1 MQSLI
6 RMDLKFRRIV
16 ISVVFV
22 LIALVFVGRLFYIQV
37 IDDSYKLNALNNS
50 RRFMVKHPARG
61 LIYDRNH
68 ELIVANEAAYDLM
81 VVYGQ
86 VQDLDTVALLDILQ
100 VDKHLF
106 FKEMQKASDN
116 KYRPYPVVKQISA
129 QAANRLQETLHNF
142 PGFFTQVRTV
152 RSYPHKCGALVL
164 GYISEVTKNDI
175 EAESYYEQ
183 GDYIG
188 KIGIERV
195 YEQYLR
201 GQKGGAYLMVDV
213 KGRVKGSL
221 EDGKHDRPSVLGKD
235 IITTL
240 DIDLQE
246 YGEKLMGNKIGSIVA
261 IEPKT
266 GEVLALV
273 STPAFDP
280 NLMVGQSINTN
291 YRKFANDPNK
301 PLYNRALQGDRYPP
315 GSTFKIVNALVA
327 LQEGII
333 TPSFTVGCQSGYF
346 AGSLRV
352 GCHAHPS
359 PLNLVQ
365 SIQMSCNAYYCNI
378 FRAILDAD
386 KYGSVSKGYAVWRNH
401 VMSMGLGAPL
411 GIDLPSERPG
421 SIPPPEYYDRY
432 YGKNRWKSLTIVSL
446 SIGQGEICMTP
457 LQMANC
463 ASIIANRGYYYTPH
477 VVREI
482 ADTTMD
488 NSFKKKHLTN
498 FKPELFDPIIKGMF
512 DVVQGDA
519 GSTARVARIPGIN
532 VGGKTGTAQNPHGKD
547 HSIFMAFAPVEDPK
561 IAIAVY
567 VENAGFGATFAA
579 PIASLMIEQ
588 YLTDTIKRSWLET
601 RMLETNLIPKPII
614 HNEK

>member
-1 MQSLI
+1 
-6 RMDLKFRRIV
+6 MDLKFRRIIV
-16 ISVVFV
+16 SVVFV
-22 LIALVFVGRLFYIQV
+22 LVALLFIGRLFYIQV
-37 IDDSYKLNALNNS
+37 IDDSYKLSAENNS

-61 LIYDRNH
+61 LIYDRNN

-86 VQDLDTVALLDILQ
+86 VKNLDTIQLLDILQ
-100 VDKHLF
+100 IDKHVF
-106 FKEMQKASDN
+106 FKEMQKAAEN
-116 KYRPYPVVKQISA
+116 KYRPYPVVKQISVQTA
-129 QAANRLQETLHNF
+129 SRLQEKLHNF
-142 PGFFTQVRTV
+142 SGFFTQVRTV

-175 EAESYYEQ
+175 EADAYYEQ

-201 GQKGGAYLMVDV
+201 GQKGGAYLVVDV

-221 EDGKHDRPSVLGKD
+221 EEGKHDRPSVLGKD
-235 IITTL
+235 VITTL
-240 DIDLQE
+240 DIYLQE
-246 YGEKLMGNKIGSIVA
+246 YGEKLMQNKTGSIVA

-266 GEVLALV
+266 GEVLALI
-273 STPAFDP
+273 SSPTFDP

-291 YRKFANDPNK
+291 YRKFVTDPNK

-327 LQEGII
+327 LQEEII
-333 TPSFTVGCQSGYF
+333 TPLYSVGCQMGYF
-346 AGSLRV
+346 AGGIRV
-352 GCHAHPS
+352 GCHRHQS
-359 PLNLVQ
+359 PLNLIQ

-386 KYGSVSKGYAVWRNH
+386 KYGSVRNGYDVWRNH
-401 VMSMGLGAPL
+401 VCSMGLGAPL

-421 SIPPPEYYDRY
+421 NIPKPEYYDKY

-463 ASIIANRGYYYTPH
+463 AAIIANRGYYYTPH

-482 ADTTMD
+482 QDTVMNNT
-488 NSFKKKHLTN
+488 FKKQHVTSFN
-498 FKPELFDPIIKGMF
+498 SEHFYYIIKGMY
-512 DVVQGDA
+512 DVVQGEG
-519 GSTARVARIPGIN
+519 GSTARVAAIPGIN
-532 VGGKTGTAQNPHGKD
+532 IGGKTGTAQNPHGKD
-547 HSIFMAFAPVEDPK
+547 HSIFMAFAPIEDPK

-567 VENAGFGATFAA
+567 VENAGFGATFGA
-579 PIASLMIEQ
+579 PIASLMIEK
-588 YLTDTIKRSWLET
+588 YLTDTIKRPWLET
-601 RMLETNLIPKPII
+601 RMLETNLIHKPTPT
-614 HNEK
+614 KP

>member
-1 MQSLI
+1 
-6 RMDLKFRRIV
+6 MDLKFRRIIV
-16 ISVVFV
+16 STVFV
-22 LIALVFVGRLFYIQV
+22 LVALIFIGRLFYIQV
-37 IDDSYKLNALNNS
+37 IDDTYKLDALNNS

-86 VQDLDTVALLDILQ
+86 VKNLDTIKLLDILQ
-100 VDKHLF
+100 IDKHVFL
-106 FKEMQKASDN
+106 KEMQKAADN
-116 KYRPYPVVKQISA
+116 KYRPYPVVKQISVQTA
-129 QAANRLQETLHNF
+129 SRLQETLHNF

-164 GYISEVTKNDI
+164 GYISEVTKEDI
-175 EAESYYEQ
+175 ADDEYYEQ

-195 YEQYLR
+195 YERYLR
-201 GQKGGAYLMVDV
+201 GQKGGAYLVVDV

-235 IITTL
+235 VVTTL
-240 DIDLQE
+240 DIYLQE
-246 YGEKLMGNKIGSIVA
+246 YGEKLMQNKTGSIVA

-266 GEVLALV
+266 GEVLALI
-273 STPAFDP
+273 SSPAFDP
-280 NLMVGQSINTN
+280 NLMVGQSINVN
-291 YRKFANDPNK
+291 YRKFVTDPNK

-327 LQEGII
+327 LQEEII
-333 TPSFTVGCQSGYF
+333 TPSFSVGCQMGYF
-346 AGSLRV
+346 AGGIKV

-378 FRAILDAD
+378 FRAILDAN
-386 KYGSVSKGYAVWRNH
+386 KYKTVQNGYDVWRNH
-401 VMSMGLGAPL
+401 VLSMGLGAPL

-421 SIPPPEYYDRY
+421 NIPKPEYYDKY

-482 ADTTMD
+482 QDTAMD
-488 NSFKKKHLTN
+488 NTFKKKHVTS
-498 FKPELFDPIIKGMF
+498 FDQRHFHYIIEGMY
-512 DVVQGDA
+512 DVVQGGG
-519 GSTARVARIPGIN
+519 GSTARVAAIPGIN
-532 VGGKTGTAQNPHGKD
+532 IGGKTGTAQNPHGKD
-547 HSIFMAFAPVEDPK
+547 HSIFMAFAPIEDPK

-567 VENAGFGATFAA
+567 VENSGFGATYAA

-588 YLTDTIKRSWLET
+588 YLTDTIKRPWLET
-601 RMLETNLIPKPII
+601 RMLEANLIHKPTPT
-614 HNEK
+614 KP